1 MYQPFPGGVAPPESS
16 TLTAPPSIIW
26 AVRVMYLGALA
37 SLIGIAV
44 DLTAYDSLKTTLATH
59 TTKNGKLL
67 TNAQVADIAHVALIA
82 FIVVGLIAAGLW
94 IWMARSNG
102 AGKSWARITSTVFF
116 AIATIDAFAG
126 LRGGVLAAGGGIRIY
141 GFVVWIIGL
150 AAIILL
156 WQPASSNYFRGAPRY

>member
-1 MYQPFPGGVAPPESS
+1 MYQPFPGGVAPPGSF
-16 TLTAPPSIIW
+16 TPTVPPSITR

-37 SLIGIAV
+37 SLVGIAV
-44 DLTAYDSLKTTLATH
+44 DAASFSSLKASLATR
-59 TTKNGKLL
+59 TTKNGKLM
-67 TNAQVADIAHVALIA
+67 TPSQVADIAHVALIA

-94 IWMARSNG
+94 IWMARSNR

-116 AIATIDAFAG
+116 AIATIDAFVG
-126 LRGGVLAAGGGIRIY
+126 LRGGTLAAGDSTRIY

-156 WQPASSNYFRGAPRY
+156 WQPASSNYFKSAPPY